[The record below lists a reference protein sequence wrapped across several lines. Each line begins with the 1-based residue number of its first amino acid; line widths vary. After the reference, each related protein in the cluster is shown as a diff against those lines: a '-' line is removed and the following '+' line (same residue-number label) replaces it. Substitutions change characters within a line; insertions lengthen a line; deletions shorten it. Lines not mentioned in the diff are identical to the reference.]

1 MAARTV
7 VLGAASGDGLAGR
20 ARAPRTAARADKLA
34 AWGTVTAEVAMAG
47 AGG

>member
-1 MAARTV
+1 MGTTV
-7 VLGAASGDGLAGR
+7 VLTRRAATVVRA